1 MTVCDIKAKKKEV
14 EKAIQS
20 MLTKLQDDTG
30 CKVSQVNV
38 WPSQIQGEAP
48 EPKPIVITQIIIQI

>member
-14 EKAIQS
+14 EDAIQS
-20 MLTKLQDDTG
+20 LLTQLQDETG

-38 WPSQIQGEAP
+38 WPSQLQSDSP